1 MKRGKAV
8 PSRSPLAEAF
18 DVIPAEAEI
27 DHFHPSADLGFC
39 PSVARSAFSK
49 IRPIFLFAY
58 SWVLLRSSRDR
69 LSVRTLPQLGVS
81 HDVQARRSR
90 NRPFSSQCGP
100 RFLPVCR
107 KVCVFQDPPYLPF
120 RILLG
125 STQIFKGS
133 AICSHPA
140 AARRQS

>member
-81 HDVQARRSR
+81 HDVQVILVLSQSHWLSFIMAKRV
-90 NRPFSSQCGP
+90 SS
-100 RFLPVCR
+100 V
-107 KVCVFQDPPYLPF
+107 V
-120 RILLG
+120 
-125 STQIFKGS
+125 
-133 AICSHPA
+133 
-140 AARRQS
+140 